1 MEHEAE
7 HGDSQQGSD
16 ALGPR
21 LHREQYG
28 CDQDGVEEDAGL
40 IGGEVESSAWL
51 EAMIT
56 IAPTIIPV
64 RLPVPPR
71 ITTA

>member
-1 MEHEAE
+1 MF
-7 HGDSQQGSD
+7 
-16 ALGPR
+16 
-21 LHREQYG
+21 
-28 CDQDGVEEDAGL
+28 
-40 IGGEVESSAWL
+40 GGEVESSTWF
-51 EAMIT
+51 EAMIA